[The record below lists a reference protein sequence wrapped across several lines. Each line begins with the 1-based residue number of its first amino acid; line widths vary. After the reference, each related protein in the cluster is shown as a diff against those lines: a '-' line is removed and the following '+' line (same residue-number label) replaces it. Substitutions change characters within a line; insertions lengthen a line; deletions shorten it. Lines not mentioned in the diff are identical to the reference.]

1 MKKFKHISACIIS
14 LLMICTMFSACSTTR
29 IGADN
34 NTPPTTTD
42 TTNSS
47 DKSDVDISDHTSAMN
62 TSIASDT
69 SAINTGDASA
79 TSPTNTGIASATSNK
94 KTEGSVTYYINE
106 DNKPQSNTF
115 FFKNNI
121 TEATYSGT
129 FAFGE
134 DVQNVDV
141 QLNIE
146 QIAQLKDGAVYE
158 LELEP
163 VDGVGEERLNLGYFY
178 VQKNTIYKFSASQ
191 ENLESLKSSGKLP
204 EDSVIV
210 CQEKVLKDNSGEDEP
225 GFHYYIEVD
234 GNKRVYHS
242 YNDMTGTGYFESFT
256 WEKNKGLVSYRS
268 GFGAENDLIELQVK

>member
-1 MKKFKHISACIIS
+1 
-14 LLMICTMFSACSTTR
+14 MICTIFSACSSTR

-34 NTPPTTTD
+34 NTQPTTTD

-47 DKSDVDISDHTSAMN
+47 DKSDVDFSDHTSAMN

-69 SAINTGDASA
+69 SATNTSIASASSPTNTGIESN
-79 TSPTNTGIASATSNK
+79 TSPTNTGIENATINK
-94 KTEGSVTYYINE
+94 KTEDAETDYINE

-115 FFKNNI
+115 FFKDNI

-134 DVQNVDV
+134 DVQTLDV
-141 QLNIE
+141 KLSVE
-146 QIAQLKDGAVYE
+146 QVALLKDGAVYE

-178 VQKNTIYKFSASQ
+178 VQKNTIYRFDASH
-191 ENLESLKSSGKLP
+191 ENLESLKSSYKLP

-210 CQEKVLKDNSGEDEP
+210 CQAKELKDKLGEDES

-256 WEKNKGLVSYRS
+256 WEKNKGLVNYRS
-268 GFGAENDLIELQVK
+268 GFGAENDLIELQIK

>member
-1 MKKFKHISACIIS
+1 
-14 LLMICTMFSACSTTR
+14 MICTIFSACSSTR

-34 NTPPTTTD
+34 NTLPTTTD
-42 TTNSS
+42 ATNSS
-47 DKSDVDISDHTSAMN
+47 DKSDVDISNHTSVTN

-69 SAINTGDASA
+69 SATNTSIASSDTSATNTSIASA
-79 TSPTNTGIASATSNK
+79 SSPTNTGIASATSNK
-94 KTEGSVTYYINE
+94 KTEDAETDYINE

-134 DVQNVDV
+134 DVQTLDV
-141 QLNIE
+141 KLSVE
-146 QIAQLKDGAVYE
+146 QVAQLKDGAVYE

-163 VDGVGEERLNLGYFY
+163 FDGVGEERLNLGYFY
-178 VQKNTIYKFSASQ
+178 VQKNIIYKFSASQ
-191 ENLESLKSSGKLP
+191 ESLESLKSSDKLP

-210 CQEKVLKDNSGEDEP
+210 CQEKELKDNLGEDES
-225 GFHYYIEVD
+225 GFHNYIEVD

-256 WEKNKGLVSYRS
+256 WEKNNGLVSYRS

>member
-69 SAINTGDASA
+69 SA
-79 TSPTNTGIASATSNK
+79 TNTSIASATINK
-94 KTEGSVTYYINE
+94 KTEDAETDYINE

-115 FFKNNI
+115 FFKDNI

-134 DVQNVDV
+134 DVQTLDV
-141 QLNIE
+141 KLSVE
-146 QIAQLKDGAVYE
+146 QVALLKDGAVYE

-178 VQKNTIYKFSASQ
+178 VQKNTIYRFDASH
-191 ENLESLKSSGKLP
+191 ENLESLKSSYKLP

-210 CQEKVLKDNSGEDEP
+210 CQAKELKDKLGEDES

-256 WEKNKGLVSYRS
+256 WEKNKGLVNYRS
-268 GFGAENDLIELQVK
+268 GFGAENDLIELQIK